1 MESRKA
7 DAEKKLKM
15 KLKAELI
22 KLKESQRLHQ
32 CDVPIIAITGGIAC
46 GKSTVSDYLASLGHF
61 VINADQLVKEIY
73 QTPEAFKFIKNNCP
87 SAISSEQIDFKNLRQ
102 EVFNNADLK
111 NKVEQFIY
119 QRLPQAFYIKKQMMK
134 PDQQVIFYDVP
145 LLFEKG
151 LDSQVD
157 LHWCVYVSEQMQIE
171 RLMKR
176 DSISEA
182 DAKKIIAQ
190 QMPIEEKKM
199 RAHRTIDNSKTK
211 EHTFS
216 QIDQELVR
224 IT

>member
-1 MESRKA
+1 
-7 DAEKKLKM
+7 M

-22 KLKESQRLHQ
+22 KLKEGQRLHQ

-46 GKSTVSDYLASLGHF
+46 GKSTVSDYLSSLGHF

-73 QTPEAFKFIKNNCP
+73 QTTEAVNFIKATCP
-87 SAISSEQIDFKNLRQ
+87 NAISEGSIDFKKLRQ
-102 EVFNNADLK
+102 EVFNSPELK
-111 NKVEQFIY
+111 NKIEQFIY
-119 QRLPQAFYIKKQMMK
+119 QRLPQAFYIKKQAMK

-157 LHWCVYVSEQMQIE
+157 LHWCVYVSEQTQIE
-171 RLMKR
+171 RLVIR

-190 QMPIEEKKM
+190 QMPIEEKKK
-199 RAHRTIDNSKTK
+199 RAHRVIDNSKSK
-211 EHTFS
+211 EQTFQQLES
-216 QIDQELVR
+216 LLGEL
-224 IT
+224 I

>member
-1 MESRKA
+1 
-7 DAEKKLKM
+7 M
-15 KLKAELI
+15 KLKPELI

-46 GKSTVSDYLASLGHF
+46 GKSTVSDYLSSLGHF
-61 VINADQLVKEIY
+61 VINADHLVKEIY
-73 QTPEAFKFIKNNCP
+73 QTPEALKFLKNNCP
-87 SAISSEQIDFKNLRQ
+87 SAITSEQIDFKKLRQ
-102 EVFNNADLK
+102 EVFDNADLK

-119 QRLPQAFYIKKQMMK
+119 QRLPQAFYIKKQAMK
-134 PDQQVIFYDVP
+134 PDQEVIFYDVP

-157 LHWCVYVSEQMQIE
+157 LHWCVYVSEQTQIE
-171 RLMKR
+171 RLVIR

-190 QMPIEEKKM
+190 QMPIEEKKK
-199 RAHRTIDNSKTK
+199 RAHRTIDNSQSREMTLK
-211 EHTFS
+211 
-216 QIDQELVR
+216 QVDQELHL